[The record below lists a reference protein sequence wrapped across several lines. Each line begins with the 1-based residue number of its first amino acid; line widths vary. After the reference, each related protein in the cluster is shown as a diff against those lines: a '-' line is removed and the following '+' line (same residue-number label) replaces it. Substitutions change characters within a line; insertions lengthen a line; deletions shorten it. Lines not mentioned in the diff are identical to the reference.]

1 MRMNNI
7 NYINIEEECKRERER
22 ERESERVVGGRGCDK
37 SYYECHVKQY
47 G

>member
-1 MRMNNI
+1 MNNI
-7 NYINIEEECKRERER
+7 NYINIEEECKR

-37 SYYECHVKQY
+37 SYYECHVNPY